1 MSIAQED
8 QIFADILEAEK
19 MFVRNREEMLKYE
32 ARERYEMDC
41 ASLKSDGIEEGKQIG
56 REEGAKSK
64 TIQVAKKML
73 KQGLDDKLIMLCTE
87 ISVQKLES
95 IKNTISLQKNFLFC
109 DIDRCFSFS
118 SMLYYLQRTKGDEY
132 DYKRTQSG
140 F

>member
-32 ARERYEMDC
+32 AHERYEMDC

-95 IKNTISLQKNFLFC
+95 IKNTISLQKKIFF
-109 DIDRCFSFS
+109 FA
-118 SMLYYLQRTKGDEY
+118 T
-132 DYKRTQSG
+132 
-140 F
+140 

>member
-41 ASLKSDGIEEGKQIG
+41 ASLKSDGIAEGKQIG

-95 IKNTISLQKNFLFC
+95 IKNTISLQKKIFF
-109 DIDRCFSFS
+109 FA
-118 SMLYYLQRTKGDEY
+118 T
-132 DYKRTQSG
+132 
-140 F
+140 

>member
-56 REEGAKSK
+56 IGCTAYSSQEARP
-64 TIQVAKKML
+64 
-73 KQGLDDKLIMLCTE
+73 LIGTKDVKP
-87 ISVQKLES
+87 I
-95 IKNTISLQKNFLFC
+95 IHYNY
-109 DIDRCFSFS
+109 
-118 SMLYYLQRTKGDEY
+118 LYLN
-132 DYKRTQSG
+132 
-140 F
+140 

>member
-1 MSIAQED
+1 
-8 QIFADILEAEK
+8 
-19 MFVRNREEMLKYE
+19 
-32 ARERYEMDC
+32 
-41 ASLKSDGIEEGKQIG
+41 
-56 REEGAKSK
+56 
-64 TIQVAKKML
+64 ML

-109 DIDRCFSFS
+109 DADRCFSFS

>member
-95 IKNTISLQKNFLFC
+95 IKNTISLQKKIFF
-109 DIDRCFSFS
+109 FA
-118 SMLYYLQRTKGDEY
+118 T
-132 DYKRTQSG
+132 
-140 F
+140 